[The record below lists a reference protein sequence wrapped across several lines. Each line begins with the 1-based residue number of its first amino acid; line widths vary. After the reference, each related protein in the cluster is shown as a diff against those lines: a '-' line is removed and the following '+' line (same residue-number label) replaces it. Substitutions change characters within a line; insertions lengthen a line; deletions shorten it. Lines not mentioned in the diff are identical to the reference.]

1 MTCVRIRW
9 FVAAFLAALMS
20 SIDSYLNSAA
30 TIVSND
36 FYKRFVR
43 KDPKE
48 KELVLFGRIT
58 VLVLMLLSA
67 GLALGMVSSEEIDE
81 ESIEKLKEGDILEST
96 FTEFAEQSP
105 ELFEALIAERDR
117 YMAARLRQ
125 GASMAAPSY
134 AGHRGH
140 PVGFSSDWREELCGL
155 SGDAGARRL
164 IEAHPQALELIETAD
179 PGIFR
184 DIDYRHDLP

>member
-1 MTCVRIRW
+1 MAEVTGIL
-9 FVAAFLAALMS
+9 LAAGSAVRFGSNKLLHPLPGGTPVAVQAAQRLAEVLPDCIAVTRPDDES
-20 SIDSYLNSAA
+20 LRDALAA
-30 TIVSND
+30 TGLGIIDNPFASEGMGTSLA
-36 FYKRFVR
+36 RG
-43 KDPKE
+43 
-48 KELVLFGRIT
+48 VLATRDASGWII
-58 VLVLMLLSA
+58 A
-67 GLALGMVSSEEIDE
+67 LADMPW
-81 ESIEKLKEGDILEST
+81 IEPATLC
-96 FTEFAEQSP
+96 AV
-105 ELFEALIAERDR
+105 
-117 YMAARLRQ
+117 AARLRQ
-125 GASMAAPSY
+125 GASMAAPSH